1 LKILESKLSCQ
12 PIVNDW
18 RSYVTLAW
26 SVRVQAVMADVTAE
40 MIERGRRSDPEQAAR
55 RRKMTIK
62 LKHAR
67 HALTSSTGDAAG
79 PFDSMVRLFAD
90 SARSAAPAAALLTF
104 GVGFAAQHWAPIEL
118 TIAWMAVSFAMIGAR
133 YFLGAKYLGLANPE
147 KEASRYRTLFVLT
160 QALDGA
166 AWAGGVMLLLTASPP
181 SAHGFAMVL
190 LILIAG
196 MIAMTASA
204 IPAAVGAGLAPIA
217 VSVLW
222 SIGARSM
229 LDLAPLGALCL
240 GVLCYFIVI
249 ANRLQRS
256 ALAGFSFQEEKD
268 ALIAE
273 LEQSKYNSDEA
284 RRRAESANLAKS
296 RFLATMSHELRTPL
310 NAILGFSEVMKA
322 ELFGPHANAA
332 YREYAND
339 IHSSGQHLLMLI
351 NEILDL
357 SRVEAGRYE
366 LKEEAVSLPGVVEEC
381 RHLLSLRAKNKSI
394 EIIED
399 IDGKLPRIWADE
411 RALRQITLNIL
422 SNAIKFTPQGGK
434 ITLKVDWSEAKGQY
448 LSIRD
453 TGPGIPESEIPVVLS
468 SFGRGSMAQKNAEEG
483 TGLGLPIVRGLV
495 ELHGGEFT
503 LKSKVREGTEV
514 LIAFPPERVMNALP
528 SIDPNAPTEE
538 EMEAKRALRAK
549 RWGKRVAA

>member
-1 LKILESKLSCQ
+1 
-12 PIVNDW
+12 
-18 RSYVTLAW
+18 
-26 SVRVQAVMADVTAE
+26 MADVTAE
-40 MIERGRRSDPEQAAR
+40 MIERGRRGDPEEAAR

-79 PFDSMVRLFAD
+79 PFDSMVRLFAEC
-90 SARSAAPAAALLTF
+90 ARSAAPAAARLTC
-104 GVGFAAQHWAPIEL
+104 GVGFAAQYRAPVQL
-118 TIAWMAVSFAMIGAR
+118 TVAWMAVSLMMIGAR
-133 YFLGAKYLGLANPE
+133 YWLGATYLKLADPE
-147 KEASRYRTLFVLT
+147 KEASYYRALFVLI
-160 QALDGA
+160 QGLDGA
-166 AWAGGVMLLLTASPP
+166 AWAAGVALLMASPEP
-181 SAHGFAMVL
+181 SAHGFTMVL
-190 LILIAG
+190 LILVGG
-196 MIAMTASA
+196 MMATTASS

-217 VSVLW
+217 LSSIW
-222 SIGARSM
+222 SIGMRSAADFA
-229 LDLAPLGALCL
+229 LLGGLCC
-240 GVLCYFIVI
+240 GVLLYFVVI
-249 ANRLQRS
+249 ANRLQRF

-273 LEQSKYNSDEA
+273 LEQAKYNSDEA

-322 ELFGPHANAA
+322 ELFGPHASPA
-332 YREYAND
+332 YRDYAND

-366 LKEEAVSLPGVVEEC
+366 LKEEAVSLPGIVEEC
-381 RHLLSLRAKNKSI
+381 RHLLALRAKNKSI
-394 EIIED
+394 EIIEK
-399 IDGKLPRIWADE
+399 IDAKLPRIWADE

-434 ITLKVDWSEAKGQY
+434 VTLEVGHGETKGQY

-503 LKSKVREGTEV
+503 LKSKVREGTQV
-514 LIAFPPERVMNALP
+514 IISFPSERVMNALP
-528 SIDPNAPTEE
+528 SLDPDAPSEE
-538 EMEAKRALRAK
+538 ELEAKRALRAK
-549 RWGKRVAA
+549 RWNKRIEAA

>member
-1 LKILESKLSCQ
+1 MS
-12 PIVNDW
+12 
-18 RSYVTLAW
+18 
-26 SVRVQAVMADVTAE
+26 DVTAE
-40 MIERGRRSDPEQAAR
+40 MIERGRRGDPDEVAR

-79 PFDSMVRLFAD
+79 PFDSMVRLFAENAQH
-90 SARSAAPAAALLTF
+90 SAPAAALLTL
-104 GVGFAAQHWAPIEL
+104 GVGFVAQIWAPLPL
-118 TIAWMAVSFAMIGAR
+118 TLVWMALSLTTVGARFLLGAR
-133 YFLGAKYLGLANPE
+133 YLKLPNPE
-147 KEASRYRTLFVLT
+147 AQASSYRALFVAT

-166 AWAGGVMLLLTASPP
+166 AWAGGVMLLLGAPDAN
-181 SAHGFAMVL
+181 AHGFVL
-190 LILIAG
+190 VLSMLIAG

-204 IPAAVGAGLAPIA
+204 IPAAVGAGIAPIA
-217 VSVLW
+217 CAMVWSV
-222 SIGARSM
+222 GARSV
-229 LDLAPLGALCL
+229 LDFSLLAGLCC
-240 GVLCYFIVI
+240 GVLLYFIVLS
-249 ANRLQRS
+249 NRLLRS
-256 ALAGFSFQEEKD
+256 ALAGLSFQEEKD

-273 LEQSKYNSDEA
+273 LEQANLNSDEA
-284 RRRAESANLAKS
+284 RRRAEGANLAKS

-310 NAILGFSEVMKA
+310 NAILGFSEVMKS
-322 ELFGPHANAA
+322 ELFGPHAAPA
-332 YREYAND
+332 YREYATD

-366 LKEEAVSLPGVVEEC
+366 LKEEGVSLPGVVEEC
-381 RHLLSLRAKNKSI
+381 RHLLALRAKNKNI
-394 EIIED
+394 EVIEE
-399 IDGKLPRIWADE
+399 IDDRLPRIWADE

-422 SNAIKFTPQGGK
+422 SNAIKFTPQGGR
-434 ITLKVDWSEAKGQY
+434 ITVKVDWSAARGQY

-495 ELHGGEFT
+495 ELHGGDFA

-514 LIAFPPERVMNALP
+514 IVTFPPERVMNALP
-528 SIDPNAPTEE
+528 SMDPEAPNEGE
-538 EMEAKRALRAK
+538 VEAKRAARK
-549 RWGKRVAA
+549 QRWRPRSAA